1 MARIPMGNFGQGA
14 TTAPLQR
21 TRIAGGDDP
30 VARAVGQLADVMGG
44 GAARAIEIERQNREG
59 LARAKAANS
68 SLDYEISVNDAALQL
83 QQEVESGI
91 VPYQESER
99 HYSDRLAQIE
109 VPTVQDLPPDM
120 QVAYEGGIKRTQR
133 AGQLTVARAALSAR
147 HADFKGQFV
156 AALDKLGKIAGM
168 PNADIDGINERAAAF
183 APLARQAGLD
193 DAQVTKA
200 LQDFKD
206 KTWTS
211 HATQAVIFN
220 RNDPAQL
227 KKLEQD
233 LSAQD
238 GYYADKLDPEKR
250 NALLSQVVTRQQTLA
265 DKAEHAQDRLD
276 AKGERAISQIEQ
288 QIASTIPATPEQW
301 TAWAG
306 AVQGTSSLDTY
317 NELVKQEKQVQEVL
331 RLAPDQ
337 QQNFLQEAEAKLR
350 GQGGS
355 VRDKA
360 NLDRM
365 KTAVEYNLKQLDDA
379 PLLFNANREGDQV
392 EALKLEA
399 LVSPADAWEVGAQLQ
414 TRASTITAMRKRY
427 GQQVPMRL
435 LLPQEVKVLGETLT
449 KATPTQQVA
458 LLGQLRTSTMD
469 DKVYNDV
476 LKQLAP
482 EQPVVAY
489 AGMLAARERATV
501 TLEKHFFSPNAKA
514 GARDVAATML
524 EGNRLLQGKGDTK
537 FPLPPDKDFRQTFT
551 DETGALFAGRPG
563 AGEVAMQAVRAY
575 YTGKSAADG
584 DSSGEVDPKRMREAI
599 RASLGEVAD
608 VNGNGEVLAPWGMS
622 AATFE
627 ERAEQAF
634 ATAAKAAGLPQSTVD
649 NFGAF
654 GLRQAGE
661 RQFYVTNG
669 ISYLYGKDGK
679 PLLLSI
685 DGGTGP

>member
-1 MARIPMGNFGQGA
+1 MGNFGQGA

-21 TRIAGGDDP
+21 TRVAGGDDP
-30 VARAVGQLADVMGG
+30 VAQAVGQLAAVVGA
-44 GAARAIEIERQNREG
+44 GAAQKIEIERQNREG
-59 LARAKAANS
+59 LARAKAANA
-68 SLDYEISVNDAALQL
+68 SLDYEISVNDTTLQL
-83 QQEVESGI
+83 QQEVETGVI
-91 VPYQESER
+91 PYQEAEQ
-99 HYSDRLAQIE
+99 HYSDRVAKIQ

-120 QVAYEGGIKRTQR
+120 QLAYDGGIKRTQR
-133 AGQLTVARAALSAR
+133 SGQLTVARAALSAR
-147 HADFKGQFV
+147 HADFKGQFM

-168 PNADIDGINERAAAF
+168 PNADIAGINERAASF
-183 APLARQAGLD
+183 VPLARQAGLD
-193 DAQVTKA
+193 DAAISKS

-206 KTWTS
+206 RTWTA
-211 HATQAVIFN
+211 HATQSVIFS
-220 RNDPAQL
+220 RNDPEQL
-227 KKLEQD
+227 KNLEQD

-276 AKGERAISQIEQ
+276 AKGERTISQIEQ

-301 TAWAG
+301 TSWAG
-306 AVQGTSSLDTY
+306 TVKGTPSEKDF
-317 NELVKQEKQVQEVL
+317 NDLVAQEKQVQEVL
-331 RLAPDQ
+331 RLPPDQ
-337 QQNFLQEAEAKLR
+337 QQTFLQDAEAKLR

-360 NLDRM
+360 NLERM
-365 KTAVEYNLKQLDDA
+365 KTAVEYNLKQIDDA
-379 PLLFNANREGDQV
+379 PLLFNANREGEQV
-392 EALKLEA
+392 EPLKLEA
-399 LVSPADAWEVGAQLQ
+399 LVSPADAWELGAQLQ
-414 TRASTITAMRKRY
+414 ERASTITSMRKRY
-427 GQQVPMRL
+427 GPQVPSRL
-435 LLPQEVKVLGETLT
+435 LLPQEVKILGDTMK
-449 KATPTQQVA
+449 KATPTQQTA
-458 LLGQLRTSTMD
+458 MLGQLRMTTMD

-501 TLEKHFFSPNAKA
+501 TLEKHFFSPNATV

-524 EGNRLLQGKGDTK
+524 EGNRLLQGKGDSK
-537 FPLPPDKDFRQTFT
+537 YPVPSDIDFRKTFNT
-551 DETGALFAGRPG
+551 ETGALFAGRPG
-563 AGEVAMQAVRAY
+563 AAEVAMQAVRSY
-575 YTGKSAADG
+575 YAGKMAADG
-584 DSSGEVDPKRMREAI
+584 TASTVVDAEQVKKAI
-599 RASLGEVAD
+599 HASLGEVAD
-608 VNGNGEVLAPWGMS
+608 INGNGEVLAPWGMS
-622 AATFE
+622 ADVLE

-649 NFGAF
+649 NFRAF

-669 ISYLYGKDGK
+669 ISYLYGSDGK
-679 PLLLSI
+679 PLLLTI